1 MREVIMTTAK
11 GQFELASW
19 NEDTYQE
26 LGNGGKLT
34 RASVTQQFSGD
45 VTGVGAV
52 EWPMCYQPDGTA
64 RFVGW
69 QQVDGAVGGTEG
81 SFVLE
86 TAGDFD
92 GGKAVGQWT
101 VVPGSGTGGLTGL
114 TGSGRFEAPHGP
126 KADFTLAYD
135 LG

>member
-1 MREVIMTTAK
+1 MTTAK

-19 NEDTYQE
+19 TEETYQE
-26 LGNGGKLT
+26 LDNGGKLT

-45 VTGVGAV
+45 VTGAGAV
-52 EWPMCYQPDGTA
+52 EWLMCYQPDGTA

-69 QQVDGAVGGTEG
+69 QHVDGAVGDTAGA
-81 SFVLE
+81 FVLE
-86 TAGDFD
+86 TTGAFND
-92 GGKAVGQWT
+92 GKAVGRWT

-114 TGSGRFEAPHGP
+114 TGSGHFEAPHGP
-126 KADFTLAYD
+126 TAEFRLDYE

>member
-1 MREVIMTTAK
+1 MTTAK
-11 GQFELASW
+11 GQFELGSW

-45 VTGVGAV
+45 VTGTGAV
-52 EWPMCYQPDGTA
+52 EWLMCYQPDGTA

-69 QQVDGAVGGTEG
+69 QHVDGAVGGAAG

-101 VVPGSGTGGLTGL
+101 VVPGSGTGGLHGL

-126 KADFTLAYD
+126 SAEFRLDYD